1 MQIAWHSHRFLIILI
16 FITQI
21 SILDTMRRAYELEL
35 RYEVDLL
42 KQSIGTTTTK
52 TATDKNNV
60 EELRE
65 IIDALQVGNYRET
78 NKK

>member
-1 MQIAWHSHRFLIILI
+1 
-16 FITQI
+16 
-21 SILDTMRRAYELEL
+21 MRRAFELEL

-52 TATDKNNV
+52 TTADKNNV

-65 IIDALQVGNYRET
+65 IIDALQVDWPERL
-78 NKK
+78 